1 MRRRES
7 PVVTNY
13 CVKNLRKQ
21 ALQQFSGVLSFKTK
35 RKRKCPEQQQ
45 TEMK

>member
-21 ALQQFSGVLSFKTK
+21 ASQQFNGLLSFEKK
-35 RKRKCPEQQQ
+35 RKRKCPDRNS
-45 TEMK
+45 KLK